1 MNTPELFSHARL
13 IDRAR
18 LGELS
23 VRLIFAFLLLLG
35 VLVVA
40 DYGVTYDEY
49 VNRRNGGISLN
60 YILQLIEGLLQTPV
74 LSHDPVLASYRTP
87 LESYNDRDYGVAFDL
102 PVMALERLLQIN
114 DLRSQYLFRHVLTY
128 ILFLTGCWAV
138 YKTVA
143 VRFSS
148 VWLGVC
154 ALIMM
159 VLSPRI
165 FADAFYNSKDIVFMS
180 AVALATYSMQ
190 KMFCRKDL
198 SSAVVFGLA
207 TAFSI
212 NVRIIGIIFIAATIA
227 IFIVDVL
234 GRKRSLP
241 ALLLVAYLAVTG
253 LLTIGFWPWLWSA
266 PADNFMLAL
275 SNMSNFRW
283 NGWVLY
289 LGNYYTSTNLPRHYL
304 PGWIL
309 ISTPLLYVA
318 LFCIGA
324 CSIIKSVVQNK
335 FEIWKNSTQLQ
346 DLIFLGIIVSPL
358 LFVFLKRSVVYDGWR
373 QFYFVY
379 PAFICIAIRGLTW
392 APRAIALVRPYRLT
406 LALVLCVTAVQLSV
420 WMVRAHPFQNIY
432 FNALVPDGPAQK
444 FELDYWGTSNV
455 RGLQFLLKY
464 QPSGVIRVSQVGITS
479 LPQSLV
485 MLDESERARIQ
496 VIDEPDDA
504 EYCITNFRF
513 INPQERGFL
522 DSSSWLSIH
531 SIVVGTHV
539 ISQIFKKK

>member
-1 MNTPELFSHARL
+1 
-13 IDRAR
+13 
-18 LGELS
+18 
-23 VRLIFAFLLLLG
+23 
-35 VLVVA
+35 
-40 DYGVTYDEY
+40 
-49 VNRRNGGISLN
+49 
-60 YILQLIEGLLQTPV
+60 
-74 LSHDPVLASYRTP
+74 
-87 LESYNDRDYGVAFDL
+87 
-102 PVMALERLLQIN
+102 
-114 DLRSQYLFRHVLTY
+114 
-128 ILFLTGCWAV
+128 
-138 YKTVA
+138 
-143 VRFSS
+143 
-148 VWLGVC
+148 
-154 ALIMM
+154 MM
-159 VLSPRI
+159 ILSPRI

-180 AVALATYSMQ
+180 AVALATYAMQ

-198 SSAVVFGLA
+198 SSAVVFALA
-207 TAFSI
+207 TAFAI
-212 NVRIIGIIFIAATIA
+212 NVRIIGIIFIVATVA

-234 GRKRSLP
+234 GRKRSLSAP
-241 ALLLVAYLAVTG
+241 LLVAYLAVTV

-289 LGNYYTSTNLPRHYL
+289 IGNYYTSTNLPRHYL

-324 CSIIKSVVQNK
+324 CSIIKSVVDNK
-335 FEIWKNSTQLQ
+335 FEIWKNSAQLQ
-346 DLIFLGIIVSPL
+346 DLISLGILVSPL
-358 LFVFLKRSVVYDGWR
+358 LFVLFKRSVVYDGWR

-392 APRAIALVRPYRLT
+392 TPHAIAFIKPYRLM
-406 LALVLCVTAVQLSV
+406 LSLLLCVTAVQLTV
-420 WMVRAHPFQNIY
+420 WMVRAHPFQNMY
-432 FNALVPDGPAQK
+432 FNVLVPDGPAQN

-455 RGLQFLLKY
+455 RGLQFLLEY

-479 LPQSLV
+479 LAQSLA

-496 VIDEPDDA
+496 VIDEPDHA

-513 INPQERGFL
+513 INPQQRGFL

-531 SIVVGTHV
+531 SIVVDTHV

>member
-1 MNTPELFSHARL
+1 VNTPKLFAHARF
-13 IDRAR
+13 IGRAR

-23 VRLIFAFLLLLG
+23 ARLIFAFLLLLG

-60 YILQLIEGLLQTPV
+60 YVLQLIESLFQTPL
-74 LSHDPVLASYRTP
+74 LSHDPVLASYRIP

-102 PVMALERLLQIN
+102 PAMALERLLQIN
-114 DLRSQYLFRHVLTY
+114 DLRSQYLLRHVLTY

-138 YKTVA
+138 YKTVT

-159 VLSPRI
+159 ILSPRI

-180 AVALATYSMQ
+180 AVALATYAMQ

-198 SSAVVFGLA
+198 SSAVVFALA
-207 TAFSI
+207 TAFAI
-212 NVRIIGIIFIAATIA
+212 NVRIIGIIFIVATVA

-234 GRKRSLP
+234 GRKRSLSAP
-241 ALLLVAYLAVTG
+241 LLVAYLAVTV

-289 LGNYYTSTNLPRHYL
+289 IGNYYTSTNLPRHYL

-324 CSIIKSVVQNK
+324 CSIIKSVVDNK
-335 FEIWKNSTQLQ
+335 FEIWKNSAQLQ
-346 DLIFLGIIVSPL
+346 DLISLGILVSPL
-358 LFVFLKRSVVYDGWR
+358 LFVLFKRSVVYDGWR

-392 APRAIALVRPYRLT
+392 TPHAIAFIKPYRLM
-406 LALVLCVTAVQLSV
+406 LSLLLCVTAVQLTV
-420 WMVRAHPFQNIY
+420 WMVRAHPFQNMY
-432 FNALVPDGPAQK
+432 FNVLVPDGPAQN

-455 RGLQFLLKY
+455 RGLQFLLEY

-479 LPQSLV
+479 LAQSLA

-496 VIDEPDDA
+496 VIDEPDHA

-513 INPQERGFL
+513 INPQQRGFL

-531 SIVVGTHV
+531 SIVVDTHV

>member
-1 MNTPELFSHARL
+1 VNTPELFSHARF

-23 VRLIFAFLLLLG
+23 ARLIFAFLLLLG
-35 VLVVA
+35 VFVVA
-40 DYGVTYDEY
+40 DYGVTHDEY
-49 VNRRNGGISLN
+49 VNRRNGGISLS
-60 YILQLIEGLLQTPV
+60 YVLQLIEGLRQTPL
-74 LSHDPVLASYRTP
+74 LSHDPVLASYRTS
-87 LESYNDRDYGVAFDL
+87 LDSYNDRDYGVAFDL
-102 PVMALERLLQIN
+102 PAMALERLLQIN
-114 DLRSQYLFRHVLTY
+114 DQRSQYLLRHVLTH
-128 ILFLTGCWAV
+128 IIFVTGCWAV

-159 VLSPRI
+159 ILSPRI

-180 AVALATYSMQ
+180 AVALATYAMQ
-190 KMFCRKDL
+190 KMYCRKDL
-198 SSAVVFGLA
+198 SSAFVFGLA
-207 TAFSI
+207 TAFAI
-212 NVRIIGIIFIAATIA
+212 NIRIIGIIFIAATIA

-234 GRKRSLP
+234 GRKRLLP
-241 ALLLVAYLAVTG
+241 APLLVAYLAVTG

-266 PADNFMLAL
+266 PADNFMRAI

-289 LGNYYTSTNLPRHYL
+289 FGNYYISTNLPRHYV

-324 CSIIKSVVQNK
+324 CSIIKSVFHNK
-335 FEIWKNSTQLQ
+335 FVIWKNSAQLQ
-346 DLIFLGIIVSPL
+346 DLIFLGMLVSPL
-358 LFVFLKRSVVYDGWR
+358 LFVSLQRSVVYDGWR
-373 QFYFVY
+373 HFYFVY

-392 APRAIALVRPYRLT
+392 TPRAVALVRPYRVT
-406 LALVLCVTAVQLSV
+406 LALLLCITVVQLSV
-420 WMVRAHPFQNIY
+420 WMVRVHPFQNIY
-432 FNALVPDGPAQK
+432 FNALVSDGPAQK

-455 RGLQFLLKY
+455 RGLQFLLEY

-479 LPQSLV
+479 LAQSLV

-496 VIDEPDDA
+496 VIDEPEDA
-504 EYCITNFRF
+504 EYYITNFRF
-513 INPQERGFL
+513 INPQQRGFL
-522 DSSSWLSIH
+522 DSSSWILIH
-531 SIVVGTHV
+531 SIVVDTHV